1 MNTYDINDYNSVI
14 TTSATI
20 TTRTP
25 VWTSTD
31 ASYDPTISFT
41 PNYHYVVQNPS
52 PEEVKNLLEI
62 ILKCISHNISFDII
76 EKEIDKV
83 EFSSIS
89 NVISGL
95 EKLIETRGRKSIS
108 FDELENDIIKEI
120 EAPTLQR
127 NVNVV
132 NL

>member
-14 TTSATI
+14 TSSATI
-20 TTRTP
+20 TTGTH
-25 VWTSTD
+25 VWSSTD
-31 ASYDPTISFT
+31 ASYDSTISFT

>member
-20 TTRTP
+20 TTGTP
-25 VWTSTD
+25 VWSSTD

-41 PNYHYVVQNPS
+41 PNYHYVVRNPS

>member
-20 TTRTP
+20 TTGTP
-25 VWTSTD
+25 VWSSTD
-31 ASYDPTISFT
+31 ASY
-41 PNYHYVVQNPS
+41 YHYVVRNPS